1 MYNYIGDNRGFI
13 SRLLKKQAEPN
24 KALTQDQILEI
35 LIRNY
40 SHIGFESNDYATIIG
55 KLNESCMSCGGTID
69 SISLVHIGQDA
80 IIFEC
85 NNMIIKITTLDY
97 QTNSLTEYISN
108 CEDIQKPIS
117 EQIINIK
124 NKKITVLT
132 EKKLN
137 TEKIKPVDIYDMY
150 YKLRESGY
158 LWYDPKKENLGKDEK
173 GKLLLLDYGQI
184 IYIKNMSIEEQKRE
198 LDTHKNMFPELNES
212 YERSKEFEAQFGGKK
227 K

>member
-1 MYNYIGDNRGFI
+1 MSII
-13 SRLLKKQAEPN
+13 SRLFKKQEQHI
-24 KALTQDQILEI
+24 KLLTQDEILET

-40 SHIGFESNDYATIIG
+40 SSYGFEKVDYANIIG
-55 KLNESCMSCGGTID
+55 KLNNACISCGGTID
-69 SISLVHIGQDA
+69 NISLVHIGQDA

-97 QTNSLTEYISN
+97 QTESLTQYISD

-137 TEKIKPVDIYDMY
+137 TEKIKSVDIYDMY

-184 IYIKNMSIEEQKRE
+184 IYIKNMTIEEQKRE
-198 LDTHKNMFPELNES
+198 LETHKNMFPELNTS

-227 K
+227 R